1 ASYERQMSW
10 ALKESAE
17 MAAN

>member
-1 ASYERQMSW
+1 MSW